1 MTAKRKR
8 AVSTPGPS
16 AMVSDEKSEQAPSL
30 PDETAAASS
39 HFQRR
44 GWFGM
49 VLVVAVYVT
58 ASLVA
63 QLLLDAWWRLVERG
77 D

>member
-8 AVSTPGPS
+8 AVSTPRPP
-16 AMVSDEKSEQAPSL
+16 AMVPDEKSGHPV
-30 PDETAAASS
+30 PGHETAVASS
-39 HFQRR
+39 RFQRR

-63 QLLLDAWWRLVERG
+63 QLVLDAWWRLVERG
-77 D
+77 E